1 MPGKTANGD
10 KGNGKTTTKP
20 APIAPQTPVTPTF
33 THLLTPAQSATSSQ
47 SSQTTSSATSS
58 PTTTTVDNQS
68 NNSSNLSAITG
79 GVVGGI
85 FALIAIVLLLWFA
98 RQGRKKILHRR
109 TTKALWSPS
118 STSLYHRP
126 LSLPP
131 SMQSIRTMHPVIESP
146 FEEEHGQKPHLQF
159 SENGYPQQGY
169 Y

>member
-33 THLLTPAQSATSSQ
+33 THLVTPAQSATSSQ
-47 SSQTTSSATSS
+47 SSQTASSATSS
-58 PTTTTVDNQS
+58 LTTTVNSQS
-68 NNSSNLSAITG
+68 NSSSNLSAITG
-79 GVVGGI
+79 GLVGGI

-118 STSLYHRP
+118 STPLYHRP

-146 FEEEHGQKPHLQF
+146 FEEEHGQRPDLQF